1 MAGGE
6 LAGPDAYL
14 QGKPCPKCGYARTPA
29 DTNPAWQ
36 CPRCQIA
43 YLKYR
48 PGAAALRARLA
59 AGSREM
65 AREAGADRSI
75 YALLAANLL
84 ALLIAYATRMTLR
97 ELMLVYW
104 IQSVIIGVTSFLRI
118 LSLRRFDT
126 ENFRLGNRPLE
137 ETAGDKLRVAFFF
150 LAHYGGFHFVYLG
163 FLTLGG
169 KGADAG
175 PATGYLLCA
184 LVFAANHLYSL
195 FQNVRRDAA
204 GRPNLG
210 VLMMLPYARIFPM
223 HLTILFG
230 GLFFGGTAAFV
241 LFGALKI
248 VADAVMHTVE
258 HHVLAKGSL
267 LPRADSAGDLPY
279 SQR

>member
-1 MAGGE
+1 VAVPG
-6 LAGPDAYL
+6 LAGLEPYQ
-14 QGKPCPKCGYARTPA
+14 QGKPCPKCGYARTAA
-29 DTNPAWQ
+29 DANPAWQ

-48 PGAAALRARLA
+48 PRAALVRARLA
-59 AGSREM
+59 AGGREM
-65 AREAGADRSI
+65 AAEAKADRSI
-75 YALLAANLL
+75 YALIAANLL

-126 ENFRLGNRPLE
+126 ANFNIGNRPVE
-137 ETAGDKLRVAFFF
+137 ETTADKLRVAFFF
-150 LAHYGGFHFVYLG
+150 LLHYGFFHFGYFVFIVFDRKHG
-163 FLTLGG
+163 AGG
-169 KGADAG
+169 SAA
-175 PATGYLLCA
+175 GYLLCA
-184 LVFAANHLYSL
+184 LVFVANHFYSL

-210 VLMMLPYARIFPM
+210 MLTMLPYARIVPM

-230 GLFFGGTAAFV
+230 GTLFGGAGAFA

-248 VADAVMHTVE
+248 AADAVMHTVE

-267 LPRADSAGDLPY
+267 LPGAEP
-279 SQR
+279 